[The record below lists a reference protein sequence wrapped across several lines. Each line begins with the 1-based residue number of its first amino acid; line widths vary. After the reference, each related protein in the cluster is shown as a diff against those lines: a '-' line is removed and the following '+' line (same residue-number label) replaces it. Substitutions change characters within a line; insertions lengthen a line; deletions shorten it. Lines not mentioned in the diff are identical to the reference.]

1 MIASVALVPRR
12 LAPASTIACASSA
25 LWIPPEAFTPISGP
39 TVFLIR
45 ATSAAFA
52 PPVENPVEV
61 FTKSAPASFASSHAF
76 TFSSSVKKAGLD
88 DDFQN
93 DVLAAYFFLRSGYR
107 SVRSRIC
114 RL

>member
-61 FTKSAPASFASSHAF
+61 FTKFSAGFFASSSRF
-76 TFSSSVKKAGLD
+76 
-88 DDFQN
+88 
-93 DVLAAYFFLRSGYR
+93 YFLFIG
-107 SVRSRIC
+107 
-114 RL
+114 